1 MDDEIARI
9 VTGAGTETSTQTR
22 DRLWDEWKNSVVK
35 IKTDGGTG
43 TGFFVDDHTIAT
55 NYHIVKGSR
64 NFTATDLNNNVY
76 QLGER
81 VFADPQHDLALI
93 TIHGPRPQHIKPFQ
107 IATGDVNQAPTRLF
121 HLGHPL
127 ARDLTFIEGRVKGL
141 ADERQYLT
149 ATNEVVSPSRQLH
162 NDRKLKDPANASFL
176 SQELLVVE
184 ADGVTHGSSG
194 SPFINAK
201 GEVVAIVSKGINHR
215 DGIVYC
221 EPGKFLNRLIANSRQ
236 ESKVDLPETEF
247 VSSVGKYE
255 TGIEHYFNSLRYT
268 PKVWFRDSIPL
279 GIAGTG
285 AALSQYSALNQF
297 MEKKSPIRVN
307 PGLTLAG
314 TAIIP
319 LAVGDLG
326 GYNGA
331 RDSLTETKYGLAL
344 GADATMA
351 AGFAKKTLAN
361 AIKPGTLTPLL
372 GRAGVALGVVGVA
385 GRLATELIPHHYS
398 VTVPFVNTIK

>member
-1 MDDEIARI
+1 MDDDIARL
-9 VTGAGTETSTQTR
+9 VTGNGNESSTQTR
-22 DRLWDEWKNSVVK
+22 DRLWEEWKHSVVK
-35 IKTDGGTG
+35 IKTDSGSG
-43 TGFFVDDHTIAT
+43 TGFFIDDHTIAT
-55 NYHIVKGSR
+55 NYHVVKGSR
-64 NFTATDLNNNVY
+64 NFSATDLNNNVY

-81 VFADPQHDLALI
+81 VYADPQHDLALI
-93 TIHGPRPQHIKPFQ
+93 TIHGPRPTNIRPFR
-107 IATGDVNQAPTRLF
+107 ISTGEINNAPTTLF

-127 ARDLTFIEGRVKGL
+127 AKELTFIEGRVKGL
-141 ADERQYLT
+141 SDERQYLM
-149 ATNEVVSPSRQLH
+149 ATNEVVSPTKQLH
-162 NDRKLKDPANASFL
+162 NDRRLKNPANASFL
-176 SQELLVVE
+176 TQELLVVE

-194 SPFINAK
+194 SPFINNK
-201 GEVVAIVSKGINHR
+201 GEVVAVVSKGINHR

-247 VSSVGKYE
+247 VSSAGKYE

-297 MEKKSPIRVN
+297 MENKSPVKVN
-307 PGLTLAG
+307 LGLTLAG

-319 LAVGDLG
+319 LAVGDLN

-331 RDSLTETKYGLAL
+331 RDSLTENKYGWAL

-361 AIKPGTLTPLL
+361 AIKPNALTPLL
-372 GRAGVALGVVGVA
+372 GRAGIALGVAGVA
-385 GRLATELIPHHYS
+385 GRLATEFIPHHYS
-398 VTVPFVNTIK
+398 VTVPFVETLK